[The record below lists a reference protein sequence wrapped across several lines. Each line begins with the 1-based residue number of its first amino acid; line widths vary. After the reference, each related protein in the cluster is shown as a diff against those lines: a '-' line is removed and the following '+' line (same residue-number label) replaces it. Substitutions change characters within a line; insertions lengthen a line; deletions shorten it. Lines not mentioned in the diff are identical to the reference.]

1 MNNVISLHK
10 STKTGGV
17 MSSNERVRSLPAA
30 VSEPAAEQIA
40 KARERLGDLDAS
52 VFAQAVSVS
61 PIQQNDL
68 IRRAVRKLF
77 GHGL

>member
-1 MNNVISLHK
+1 
-10 STKTGGV
+10 
-17 MSSNERVRSLPAA
+17 MSSSDEVRLSPAA
-30 VSEPAAEQIA
+30 APEPLTDEIDVAH
-40 KARERLGDLDAS
+40 RRLADLDAA
-52 VFAQAVSVS
+52 VFAGALSVS

>member
-1 MNNVISLHK
+1 
-10 STKTGGV
+10 
-17 MSSNERVRSLPAA
+17 MSSSETQRQLLPAA
-30 VSEPAAEQIA
+30 PEPAADEIA
-40 KARERLGDLDAS
+40 VARRRLTDLDTG
-52 VFAQAVSVS
+52 VFADALPVS

>member
-1 MNNVISLHK
+1 
-10 STKTGGV
+10 
-17 MSSNERVRSLPAA
+17 MSSSDEIRFSPAA
-30 VSEPAAEQIA
+30 APEPLTEEIDL
-40 KARERLGDLDAS
+40 ARQRLADLDAT
-52 VFAQAVSVS
+52 VFARALSVS

>member
-1 MNNVISLHK
+1 
-10 STKTGGV
+10 
-17 MSSNERVRSLPAA
+17 MSSSQASRSAPSPAPDPTAEETA
-30 VSEPAAEQIA
+30 VARRRLAA
-40 KARERLGDLDAS
+40 LDAG
-52 VFAQAVSVS
+52 VFAEALPVS

>member
-1 MNNVISLHK
+1 M
-10 STKTGGV
+10 T
-17 MSSNERVRSLPAA
+17 AA
-30 VSEPAAEQIA
+30 APEPAEEEIDS
-40 KARERLGDLDAS
+40 ARQRLADLDAS
-52 VFAQAVSVS
+52 VFAEAVSVS

>member
-1 MNNVISLHK
+1 
-10 STKTGGV
+10 
-17 MSSNERVRSLPAA
+17 MSSNEKIRLSPGAIP
-30 VSEPAAEQIA
+30 EPGTEQIV
-40 KARERLGDLDAS
+40 KARRRLDRLDTT
-52 VFAQAVSVS
+52 VFAKAVSVS

>member
-1 MNNVISLHK
+1 
-10 STKTGGV
+10 
-17 MSSNERVRSLPAA
+17 MSSSQNVQPMPAA
-30 VSEPAAEQIA
+30 APEPGEEEIDAA
-40 KARERLGDLDAS
+40 RRRLAELDAS
-52 VFAQAVSVS
+52 VFAEAVSVS

>member
-1 MNNVISLHK
+1 M
-10 STKTGGV
+10 KTGGV
-17 MSSNERVRSLPAA
+17 MSSSEPYRLLPTAA
-30 VSEPAAEQIA
+30 PEPAAEQIA
-40 KARERLGDLDAS
+40 AAHRRLDDLDTS
-52 VFAQAVSVS
+52 VFAGAVSVS

>member
-1 MNNVISLHK
+1 MTPYHDTLEKMV
-10 STKTGGV
+10 GA
-17 MSSNERVRSLPAA
+17 MPSSQHIRLTPAA
-30 VSEPAAEQIA
+30 PEPQTDEIDSARRRLA
-40 KARERLGDLDAS
+40 KLDAT
-52 VFAQAVSVS
+52 VFSGAPSVS

>member
-1 MNNVISLHK
+1 
-10 STKTGGV
+10 
-17 MSSNERVRSLPAA
+17 MSSNETIRSLPAA
-30 VSEPAAEQIA
+30 APEPAAEQIA
-40 KARERLGDLDAS
+40 KARRRLDHLDAS
-52 VFAQAVSVS
+52 VFARAVTVS

>member
-1 MNNVISLHK
+1 
-10 STKTGGV
+10 
-17 MSSNERVRSLPAA
+17 MSSVEQNRLSPMAA
-30 VSEPAAEQIA
+30 PEPAAEQIA
-40 KARERLGDLDAS
+40 KARQRLDDLDAS

>member
-1 MNNVISLHK
+1 
-10 STKTGGV
+10 
-17 MSSNERVRSLPAA
+17 MSSSERMRLSPAA
-30 VSEPAAEQIA
+30 VSEPTAEQIA
-40 KARERLGDLDAS
+40 TARERLDALDAS
-52 VFAQAVSVS
+52 IFAHTVSVS